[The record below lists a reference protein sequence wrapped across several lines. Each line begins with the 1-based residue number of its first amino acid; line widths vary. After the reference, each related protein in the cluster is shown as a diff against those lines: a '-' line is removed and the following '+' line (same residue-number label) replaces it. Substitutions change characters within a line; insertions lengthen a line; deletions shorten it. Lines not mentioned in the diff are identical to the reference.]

1 MSNEHKDCDKEYLK
15 SNLSLRPLV
24 FVFVFLPMC
33 NMTKHTRVS
42 TLPLLSRFS
51 KIMSSLGER
60 LTCTGEQAGESI
72 IFGLFSILY
81 LCLQNLCLYFC
92 LQN

>member
-15 SNLSLRPLV
+15 SNLSLHPLV

-60 LTCTGEQAGESI
+60 LTCTGEQVGEYLDLKFVS
-72 IFGLFSILY
+72 FLFHICVFKICFL
-81 LCLQNLCLYFC
+81 
-92 LQN
+92 